1 MGSMFQTLKNALKIA
16 DLRKKLL
23 FTVGLLLIYR
33 IGAHVP
39 VPGLRQEEFAGLL
52 QTAGT
57 LGQFID
63 AMTGGAFRNATI
75 FAMGITPYV
84 NASIIMQLLT
94 VAIPALERMQKE
106 GEEGRKKLQQWVRYG
121 TVILAFVQAV
131 ALYYGIRGAVNVSN
145 PASAVANVL
154 SFLTVTLSFTAGT
167 AFLMWLGEQIT
178 EKGIGNGISL
188 IIFAGIVAGAPQ
200 AVAALVV
207 LVYNPAEGGFLISG
221 LFLLLAI
228 LIVFIAVIAAA
239 IWIQQGERRIP
250 IQYAKR
256 VVGRKMV
263 GGQSSHLPMK
273 VNMAGVIPII
283 FSMSIL
289 SLPST
294 IVAFFFSNSTSAF
307 VRGIVNFQ
315 STIWHSLLNA
325 LLIVFFTFFYTIVQF
340 NPVEVANNLKKNGGF
355 IPGIRPG
362 KPTSDFISKVLY
374 RITWFGGI
382 FLAVITIFPTV
393 LGLITG
399 VQGLWFGGTS
409 VLILVGVALDTV
421 KQVESQ
427 MLMRHYKGFLD

>member
-1 MGSMFQTLKNALKIA
+1 MGSMFSTLKNALKIP

-39 VPGLRQEEFAGLL
+39 VPGLLQSEFANLL
-52 QTAGT
+52 AGAGT
-57 LGQFID
+57 LGRFID
-63 AMTGGAFRNATI
+63 TITGGAFRNATI

-84 NASIIMQLLT
+84 NSSIIMQLLT
-94 VAIPALERMQKE
+94 VAIPYLEKLQKE
-106 GEEGRKKLQQWVRYG
+106 GEEGRKKIQQWVRYG

-131 ALYYGIRGAVNVSN
+131 ALYYGMKGAIYIANPDSILSNVF
-145 PASAVANVL
+145 
-154 SFLTVTLSFTAGT
+154 SFLTVTMTFTAGT

-188 IIFAGIVAGAPQ
+188 IIFAGIVSGAPQ
-200 AVAALVV
+200 AVAALVFV
-207 LVYNPAEGGFLISG
+207 VYDSTANQIKISG
-221 LFLLLAI
+221 IFILIAI
-228 LIVFIAVIAAA
+228 LIVFVAMIAAA
-239 IWIQQGERRIP
+239 IWVQEGERRIP

-263 GGQSSHLPMK
+263 GGQSSHLPIK

-294 IVAFFFSNSTSAF
+294 IVAFFFNTSTNPVAVWF
-307 VRGIVNFQ
+307 KNFQ
-315 STIWHSLLNA
+315 SGFWYAFLNA
-325 LLIVFFTFFYTIVQF
+325 LLIVFFTFFYTVVQF

-362 KPTSDFISKVLY
+362 KPTSDFIQKILY

-382 FLAVITIFPTV
+382 FLALITIIPNL
-393 LGLITG
+393 LGTITQ

-409 VLILVGVALDTV
+409 VLILVGVALETV
-421 KQVESQ
+421 KQIESQ
-427 MLMRHYKGFLD
+427 MLMRHYKGFLE